1 MKGIDAVKIYDVK
14 WTSQNAGPSPDNNK
28 RTEVF
33 LFGCSKAANGN
44 PCRDCFNPMIW
55 KVPNN
60 VKEYSTN
67 DVVETITKFAPN
79 KYITFVGG
87 EPLDQAE
94 DLAKVCHG
102 LKEKGFHIIVFTH
115 YTLDKLL
122 NSKFIFID
130 NLLKNIDILID
141 GEYVKDKHIYNDN
154 AGDGFHDAIGSSNQ
168 IIWDY
173 NYTNVNHCNY
183 VQGLPA
189 SDLAGI
195 YVSPN
200 FELKYITK
208 EECSFVNVNLTYV
221 NKISA

>member
-55 KVPNN
+55 KVPNKVKGYSVDN
-60 VKEYSTN
+60 VVK
-67 DVVETITKFAPN
+67 TITKFAPN

-87 EPLDQAE
+87 EPLDQLE
-94 DLAKVCHG
+94 DLVEVCHG
-102 LKEKGFHIIVFTH
+102 LKDKGFHIIVFTH
-115 YTLDKLL
+115 YALTKLL
-122 NSKFIFID
+122 DSKSIFVND
-130 NLLKNIDILID
+130 LLKNIDILID
-141 GEYVKDKHIYNDN
+141 GEYIKGKHIYNDN

-168 IIWDY
+168 FVWDC
-173 NYTNVNHCNY
+173 NYTNVNQFSFI
-183 VQGLPA
+183 QGLPA
-189 SDLAGI
+189 SSLVGI

-208 EECSFVNVNLTYV
+208 EECDFINVNLTEV
-221 NKISA
+221 KRVSA